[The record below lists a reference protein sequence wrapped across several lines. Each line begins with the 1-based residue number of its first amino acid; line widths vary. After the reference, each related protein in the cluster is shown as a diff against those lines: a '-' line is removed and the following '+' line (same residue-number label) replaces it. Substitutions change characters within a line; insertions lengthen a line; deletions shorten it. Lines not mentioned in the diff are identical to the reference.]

1 MLPIPNSFRTLRI
14 QWIFWIW
21 AFMLLAV
28 ALLLYA
34 LLPATRSALYW
45 AEGLVFLC
53 LSFLYYFYRKAVK
66 PLQTIGNAMDLL
78 REQDFSSR
86 LAPVGQH
93 EADRIVQL
101 FNRLMD
107 QLKNER
113 LHVRE
118 QNHFLDLLISASPM
132 GVILF
137 DFNFKVTG
145 LNAAAL
151 RFLGGM
157 PEADV
162 VGRSLDAVSSPLAA
176 RLAQIPRG
184 CIETVRLSD
193 AMIYRCS
200 SLSFIDRGFSHPFML
215 VESLTSEIVKAEK
228 RTYEKVIRM
237 IAHEVNNSVA
247 GVTST
252 LDSLSEILEPSDEN
266 GELRAVIQVCSER
279 CYGMNHF
286 ISRLA
291 EVVKIPEPNLRT
303 VSLNSQVEACRLL
316 MEQVCQQRGIRLT
329 AELDAG
335 QPKARL
341 DAVLF
346 EQVLVNIVKNAAE
359 STESGGEIRIRTTLH
374 PLCLEVADNGA
385 GIAPENEDKL
395 FTPFFSTKPSGQ
407 GIGLMLIREI
417 LTQHGCLFSLKTEAD
432 GWTRFRICFPEVA
445 RT

>member
-137 DFNFKVTG
+137 DFNLKVTG

-176 RLAQIPRG
+176 RLA
-184 CIETVRLSD
+184 
-193 AMIYRCS
+193 
-200 SLSFIDRGFSHPFML
+200 
-215 VESLTSEIVKAEK
+215 
-228 RTYEKVIRM
+228 
-237 IAHEVNNSVA
+237 
-247 GVTST
+247 
-252 LDSLSEILEPSDEN
+252 
-266 GELRAVIQVCSER
+266 
-279 CYGMNHF
+279 
-286 ISRLA
+286 
-291 EVVKIPEPNLRT
+291 
-303 VSLNSQVEACRLL
+303 
-316 MEQVCQQRGIRLT
+316 
-329 AELDAG
+329 
-335 QPKARL
+335 
-341 DAVLF
+341 
-346 EQVLVNIVKNAAE
+346 
-359 STESGGEIRIRTTLH
+359 
-374 PLCLEVADNGA
+374 
-385 GIAPENEDKL
+385 
-395 FTPFFSTKPSGQ
+395 
-407 GIGLMLIREI
+407 
-417 LTQHGCLFSLKTEAD
+417 
-432 GWTRFRICFPEVA
+432 
-445 RT
+445 